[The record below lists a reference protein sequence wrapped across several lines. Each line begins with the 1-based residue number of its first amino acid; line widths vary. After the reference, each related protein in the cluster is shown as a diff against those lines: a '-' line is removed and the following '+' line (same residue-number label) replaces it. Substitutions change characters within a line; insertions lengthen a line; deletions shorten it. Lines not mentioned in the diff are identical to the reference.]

1 MKEICKIGNKNILIK
16 KYENFFFK
24 TRTFNEA
31 FNDTLSLLNR
41 PKELW
46 KYNFSCI
53 KYLIVILLS
62 KKIDFIKVLIGSFL
76 TDCFFKAK

>member
-31 FNDTLSLLNR
+31 FNDTLSLLHR
-41 PKELW
+41 PEDLW
-46 KYNFSCI
+46 
-53 KYLIVILLS
+53 
-62 KKIDFIKVLIGSFL
+62 
-76 TDCFFKAK
+76 